1 LSSGKRGSVSLSV
14 VLLIVVAAPVGCAA
28 PSWYSGRMRVDSE
41 IQSRTCHKLGP
52 AGGGCETCFP
62 EGVDFEDGISEDEAI
77 AIALWNNASFQE
89 LLADLGLSRADVIE
103 ARQLANPEFS
113 TAFPVGVKQLEFT
126 LYLPLEAFWL
136 RPRRL
141 AAAQSRSQQTA
152 SRLVQD
158 GLDLIR
164 DVRVGYSDLA
174 LAEDRRRVAEKSV
187 ELSGRIAELAEARLR
202 AGSASELDV
211 TAARIDSLLQQQQAV
226 RRFYEVDLARQRLRL
241 LLGTPLMKIE
251 LVSVVPPATLEFE
264 CEVDELVDRALE
276 SRPDLQAAWAACEAA
291 RHRARLARHDYLGIS
306 AMLPDANG
314 KGEKGF
320 EAGPGLRFTIP
331 VFHQNQGA
339 IARADAEVDR
349 AERHC
354 RTLGETIAMEV
365 RGACTRLA
373 QAREELRTWEEAI
386 VPTVEEAVFQS
397 ERAYEGGGA
406 SLLLTLETSRRLLD
420 SELRQAEASAEL
432 GRALAE
438 LERSVGRRVFDTP
451 SAAGAAVEQ
460 LP

>member
-1 LSSGKRGSVSLSV
+1 MSFHKRWSVFLSV
-14 VLLIVVAAPVGCAA
+14 ALAVLVGCAG
-28 PSWYSGRMRVDSE
+28 PGWYSGRACVDSE
-41 IQSRTCHKLGP
+41 IESRTSHSLGP
-52 AGGGCETCFP
+52 ATDGCETCYP
-62 EGVDFEDGISEDEAI
+62 CGVDFEDGISEDEAI
-77 AIALWNNASFQE
+77 ATALWNNASYQE
-89 LLADLGLSRADVIE
+89 LLADVGLSRADVME
-103 ARQLANPEFS
+103 AHQLTNPHFS

-141 AAAQSRSQQTA
+141 AAAQRSSQQTA

-164 DVRVGYSDLA
+164 DVRVAYSDLA
-174 LAEDRRRVAEKSV
+174 LAEDRRRIAEKSV

-211 TAARIDSLLQQQQAV
+211 TAARIDSLLQQQQWV
-226 RRFYEVDLARQRLRL
+226 RRLHEVDLARQRLRL
-241 LLGTPLMKIE
+241 LLGTPLTEIE
-251 LVSVVPPATLEFE
+251 LDRSTPPPMFELE

-276 SRPDLQAAWAACEAA
+276 SRPDLQAAQAACAAA

-320 EAGPGLRFTIP
+320 EAGPGLTFTIP

-349 AERHC
+349 AERRC

-365 RGACTRLA
+365 HGAHTRLA
-373 QAREELRTWEEAI
+373 QAREELHTWEEAI
-386 VPTVEEAVFQS
+386 VPTVEEAVCQS
-397 ERAYEGGGA
+397 EKAYENGGA
-406 SLLLTLETSRRLLD
+406 SLLLTLETGRRLLD
-420 SELRQAEASAEL
+420 SEVRQAEASAEL
-432 GRALAE
+432 GRAVAE
-438 LERSVGRRVFDTP
+438 LERSVGRRVFETP
-451 SAAGAAVEQ
+451 SAAVAAMEQ